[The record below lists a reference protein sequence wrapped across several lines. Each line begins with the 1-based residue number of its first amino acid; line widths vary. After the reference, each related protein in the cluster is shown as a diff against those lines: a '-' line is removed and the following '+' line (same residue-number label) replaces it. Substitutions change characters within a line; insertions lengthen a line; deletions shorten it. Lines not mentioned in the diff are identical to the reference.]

1 MSLATDKAYMVCRV
15 AQLVERTLE
24 VELKPHKILAL
35 IRKKVRSP
43 VRVRPRQQRI
53 TLKLRIMKQNHL
65 SEDGEMRYILRQIGF
80 GAVLGIAFLA
90 TVFIGGLLAHLV
102 SGL

>member
-1 MSLATDKAYMVCRV
+1 
-15 AQLVERTLE
+15 
-24 VELKPHKILAL
+24 
-35 IRKKVRSP
+35 
-43 VRVRPRQQRI
+43 
-53 TLKLRIMKQNHL
+53 MKQNHL
-65 SEDGEMRYILRQIGF
+65 NDDQEMRYILRQIGF